1 MHSQSDWEFSFYTIF
16 SRLFCYCSIHK
27 EKPRKIEEPT
37 APVGSV
43 YQKIR
48 PQAEINIEKRDKFW
62 EKTQVCEPVT
72 ELLCDLSKSRCPK
85 SSRVQATR
93 ALDCATFLTV
103 WVVSQTT
110 QTQNVWSVE

>member
-1 MHSQSDWEFSFYTIF
+1 MHSQSDLELFFFSIF
-16 SRLFCYCSIHK
+16 SRLFCCCSIHK
-27 EKPRKIEEPT
+27 EKPRKVEEPT

-72 ELLCDLSKSRCPK
+72 QLLSDLSKLRYPK
-85 SSRVQATR
+85 SFRVQATR
-93 ALDCATFLTV
+93 ALDGSTLLTV

-110 QTQNVWSVE
+110 QTQNV